1 MDPAPKPWK
10 MLYRVGGIAP
20 LVAVLFYLSEFAVGL
35 AGIPFPT
42 TGEGWFALF
51 ARNKLLGLWM
61 LNALDVLSIAFLG
74 VMFLALYVALKRDYP
89 SAATI
94 GLFFALLGIVVF
106 VSTRAMMVSATL
118 ALSDRYAAATTELQ
132 RVQIAL
138 SLETMHAPA
147 RATPETTGFFFMAV
161 GGAVLSATMLRFGIL
176 GRAAGYVGIV
186 GGLATLLNDVCI
198 VVAPQVAAILMPIN
212 GLLWLVWWLLVSR
225 GLLRHATDR
234 HLRRI
239 VREGS
244 AV

>member
-1 MDPAPKPWK
+1 MSVETRDNRWRV
-10 MLYRVGGIAP
+10 LYRVGGIAP
-20 LVAVLFYLSEFAVGL
+20 LIAVLFYLSEFAIGL

-42 TGEGWFALF
+42 TGEEWFALF

-74 VMFLALYVALKRDYP
+74 VMFLALYVALKRDHP

-118 ALSDRYAAATTELQ
+118 ALSERHAAAATEVQ
-132 RVQIAL
+132 RSQIAL

-147 RATPETTGFFFMAV
+147 RATPETTGFFFMAI
-161 GGAVLSATMLRFGIL
+161 GGAVLSAAMLRCDAL

-186 GGLATLLNDVCI
+186 GGLATLSNQVCA
-198 VVAPQVAAILMPIN
+198 VVAPSVAAILMPVS

-225 GLLRHATDR
+225 GLFRLGRGTP
-234 HLRRI
+234 
-239 VREGS
+239 EGRN
-244 AV
+244 